1 MSIAFSTNT
10 LKPGGFSNKSKPA
23 ESDQL
28 RHLPLSKMNGLKQR
42 IMRQGIAVEVVVP
55 EHHETSLA
63 FMQANRREIALCL
76 TRLKRLQLNTS
87 DYRAKSK
94 ASEIFQV
101 LIRNLNLTSEAA
113 EVLIEEAEKPR
124 KSLLAAIGAI
134 INQMMDEHSPPKLPE
149 KLERKG
155 KFRFTTE
162 TKELQQLLEQLSGGA
177 NFFVRQASKI
187 SDFGVLNCK
196 KPV

>member
-124 KSLLAAIGAI
+124 KSLLAAIRAI
-134 INQMMDEHSPPKLPE
+134 INQIIDSSSANS
-149 KLERKG
+149 
-155 KFRFTTE
+155 F
-162 TKELQQLLEQLSGGA
+162 LS
-177 NFFVRQASKI
+177 
-187 SDFGVLNCK
+187 
-196 KPV
+196 